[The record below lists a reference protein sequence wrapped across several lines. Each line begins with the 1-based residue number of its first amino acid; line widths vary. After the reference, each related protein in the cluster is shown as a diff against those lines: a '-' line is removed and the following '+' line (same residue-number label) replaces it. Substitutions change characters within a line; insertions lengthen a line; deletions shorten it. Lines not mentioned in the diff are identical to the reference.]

1 MKGNEVAHDAI
12 KENKGKHEEKDANEE
27 RVPAQAQ
34 RERKGTTK
42 DGMERI

>member
-1 MKGNEVAHDAI
+1 MQSKRTKGN
-12 KENKGKHEEKDANEE
+12 NEEKDANEG